1 MEYSQVLVYVIFNYF
16 TFFYFIT
23 GRNLKSLVAMDNL
36 ELLSDDELRRRLLQY
51 GKFRNGIGST
61 GCNGHKI

>member
-1 MEYSQVLVYVIFNYF
+1 MIFNYF

-51 GKFRNGIGST
+51 GKFRNGTRST
-61 GCNGHKI
+61 GCNGYKI